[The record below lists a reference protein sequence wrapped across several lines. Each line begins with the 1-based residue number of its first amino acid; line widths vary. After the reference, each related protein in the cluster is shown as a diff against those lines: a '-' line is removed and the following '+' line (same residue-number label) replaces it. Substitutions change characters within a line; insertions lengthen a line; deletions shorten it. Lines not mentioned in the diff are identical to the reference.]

1 MWSLLSTWCIFT
13 CLYTGLSRT
22 ILVPYPLLSC
32 TNQQRHHQSLK
43 GELEGKTRESEAF
56 RKSLE
61 EKDAELQRLA
71 RHVAAQEAKLQQM
84 STTSHELQL
93 RQQIDI
99 LSDLAESRMQL
110 VEAEDE
116 RHRAELKLKLSQQES
131 SSFQTQLATLEPKT
145 VKVHASM
152 RQQISM
158 ICVNSI
164 HT

>member
-1 MWSLLSTWCIFT
+1 MCSLLTTCYIFT
-13 CLYTGLSRT
+13 CLYTGLSCK
-22 ILVPYPLLSC
+22 ILIIYPLLSS
-32 TNQQRHHQSLK
+32 TNQQRQLQNLK

-56 RKSLE
+56 QKSLE
-61 EKDAELQRLA
+61 EKDAELQRLT

-99 LSDLAESRMQL
+99 LSDLAESRRQL

-116 RHRAELKLKLSQQES
+116 RHRAELKLKLSLQES

-145 VKVHASM
+145 VKVE
-152 RQQISM
+152 
-158 ICVNSI
+158 CVMQ
-164 HT
+164 